1 MENIELILSVIIAGL
16 VLYIILD
23 KLISRKTGA
32 SSIEKTLKQEI
43 ANLRQDSDNN
53 ARLSRS
59 EINSLLIQN
68 QESFLNQYT
77 NLSNSTQQRLDSIRT
92 TLQRSIERL
101 NQENSMQLEKMRGV
115 VDEKLQNT
123 LENRLTASFAL
134 VNERLEQVYN
144 GLGEMQSL
152 ASGVGDLKRV
162 LQNVRT
168 RGLWGEAQVSQILE
182 QVLYSGQ
189 YETNVAVKP
198 GSNERVEFA
207 LVLPG
212 KDEKVYLPI
221 DSKFPQEDYLRLVEF
236 SNKGDTEGCNAAMK
250 QLSISIKKEAKDIAE
265 KYIAPPYTTDFAIM
279 FLPVEGLY
287 AEVLRNSSL
296 FEELQKMRIVVCGPT
311 TLVAILNSLN
321 VGFKTLAIEKRS
333 SEVWMLLGT
342 IKNEFGKF
350 EAILEKT
357 QKKLQEAN
365 NVILDAAR
373 KTRTINRKL
382 RDVEAVT
389 EEDAPALFDDT
400 EVNDDN

>member
-1 MENIELILSVIIAGL
+1 MENLELILSVIIAGL
-16 VLYIILD
+16 VLYIIVD

>member
-1 MENIELILSVIIAGL
+1 MENLELILSVIIAGL
-16 VLYIILD
+16 VLYIIVD
-23 KLISRKTGA
+23 KLTSRKTGA

-400 EVNDDN
+400 EGKEDN

>member
-1 MENIELILSVIIAGL
+1 MELLTKDTLLLFITLGL
-16 VLYIILD
+16 VIYIILD
-23 KLISRKTGA
+23 KVFSKKSG
-32 SSIEKTLKQEI
+32 SQHIESTLEKELEL
-43 ANLRQDSDNN
+43 LRSDNDKS
-53 ARLSRS
+53 ARLSRQ
-59 EINSLLIQN
+59 EINQLLLQN
-68 QESFLNQYT
+68 QESFLKQYDT
-77 NLSNSTQQRLDSIRT
+77 LSHSTEQRLDSIRS
-92 TLQRSIERL
+92 TLQSSIAQL
-101 NQENSMQLEKMRGV
+101 NQENSRQLERMRGV
-115 VDEKLQNT
+115 VDEKLQST

-134 VNERLEQVYN
+134 VNERLEQVYK

-152 ASGVGDLKRV
+152 AMGVGDLKHI

-168 RGLWGEAQVSQILE
+168 RGLWGEAQVAQILE

-198 GSNERVEFA
+198 NSAERVEFA

-221 DSKFPQEDYLRLVEF
+221 DSKFPQEDYLRLVEA
-236 SNKGDTEGCNAAMK
+236 SNSGDAEGVQASLK
-250 QLSISIKKEAKDIAE
+250 QLTVSIKKEAKDIAD

-287 AEVLRNSSL
+287 AEVLRNTSL
-296 FEELQKMRIVVCGPT
+296 FEELQRMRIVVCGPT

-333 SEVWMLLGT
+333 SEVWLLLGA
-342 IKNEFGKF
+342 IKTEFSKF

-357 QKKLQEAN
+357 QKKLSEAN
-365 NVILDAAR
+365 NVISDAAR

-382 RDVEAVT
+382 RDVESIEDTGLLGEADDF
-389 EEDAPALFDDT
+389 EE
-400 EVNDDN
+400 

>member
-16 VLYIILD
+16 VLYIIVD
-23 KLISRKTGA
+23 KLISRKTGT

-198 GSNERVEFA
+198 SSNERVEFA

>member
-16 VLYIILD
+16 VLYIIVD
-23 KLISRKTGA
+23 KLISRKTGT

>member
-16 VLYIILD
+16 VLYIIVD
-23 KLISRKTGA
+23 KLISRKTGT

-189 YETNVAVKP
+189 YETNVAFKP
-198 GSNERVEFA
+198 GSYE
-207 LVLPG
+207 
-212 KDEKVYLPI
+212 
-221 DSKFPQEDYLRLVEF
+221 
-236 SNKGDTEGCNAAMK
+236 
-250 QLSISIKKEAKDIAE
+250 
-265 KYIAPPYTTDFAIM
+265 
-279 FLPVEGLY
+279 
-287 AEVLRNSSL
+287 
-296 FEELQKMRIVVCGPT
+296 
-311 TLVAILNSLN
+311 
-321 VGFKTLAIEKRS
+321 
-333 SEVWMLLGT
+333 
-342 IKNEFGKF
+342 
-350 EAILEKT
+350 
-357 QKKLQEAN
+357 
-365 NVILDAAR
+365 
-373 KTRTINRKL
+373 
-382 RDVEAVT
+382 
-389 EEDAPALFDDT
+389 
-400 EVNDDN
+400 

>member
-1 MENIELILSVIIAGL
+1 
-16 VLYIILD
+16 
-23 KLISRKTGA
+23 
-32 SSIEKTLKQEI
+32 
-43 ANLRQDSDNN
+43 
-53 ARLSRS
+53 
-59 EINSLLIQN
+59 
-68 QESFLNQYT
+68 
-77 NLSNSTQQRLDSIRT
+77 
-92 TLQRSIERL
+92 
-101 NQENSMQLEKMRGV
+101 MQLEKMRGV

>member
-1 MENIELILSVIIAGL
+1 M
-16 VLYIILD
+16 
-23 KLISRKTGA
+23 
-32 SSIEKTLKQEI
+32 
-43 ANLRQDSDNN
+43 
-53 ARLSRS
+53 
-59 EINSLLIQN
+59 
-68 QESFLNQYT
+68 
-77 NLSNSTQQRLDSIRT
+77 
-92 TLQRSIERL
+92 
-101 NQENSMQLEKMRGV
+101 
-115 VDEKLQNT
+115 
-123 LENRLTASFAL
+123 
-134 VNERLEQVYN
+134 
-144 GLGEMQSL
+144 
-152 ASGVGDLKRV
+152 
-162 LQNVRT
+162 
-168 RGLWGEAQVSQILE
+168 
-182 QVLYSGQ
+182 
-189 YETNVAVKP
+189 
-198 GSNERVEFA
+198 
-207 LVLPG
+207 
-212 KDEKVYLPI
+212 PI